1 MSCDINRGLDILACK
16 NTVAG
21 IKRVLLVNWADY
33 DFVTESV
40 PSGHTLTDLGTL
52 SGQTV
57 YAYECKNDGNSW
69 TENTE
74 SSRDNGTTVWNQT
87 TVAVL
92 TKLTAEKQYQLK
104 LMAFGRLLVFVE
116 FQSGDV
122 ILSGLENGC
131 EATVAASVEGAM
143 TGANRYTVTFN
154 AMERNPAYFLDQA
167 TIANLFSLISPD
179 NMSA

>member
-1 MSCDINRGLDILACK
+1 MSCDINRGLNELACK

-33 DFVTESV
+33 DFVTESTA
-40 PSGHTLTDLGTL
+40 SGHTLTDLGTL

-74 SSRDNGTTVWNQT
+74 SSRDNGTTVWNQS

-104 LMAFGRLLVFVE
+104 MMAFTRLLVFVE
-116 FQSGDV
+116 FQSGDI

-143 TGANRYTVTFN
+143 TGANRYTVTFTG
-154 AMERNPAYFLDQA
+154 MERNPAYFLDQA
-167 TIANLFSLISPD
+167 TISALFALISPD